1 MKKTFLSVVVLLF
14 VVSVFAAAQ
23 QKPPTG
29 GTVSVTDTANKV
41 SAGWVLLK
49 GAANIFVI
57 NDSAAETTVTYSV
70 ADVNEAPVKVAAGK
84 TANIPYKGK
93 GYANG
98 KGVIKIVKI
107 ETAAAAPAT
116 ATPATAAKPAA
127 PAAAKPAA
135 PAAAKPADPKKK

>member
-1 MKKTFLSVVVLLF
+1 MKKTFLGVVALLF
-14 VVSVFAAAQ
+14 VVSAFAAAQ
-23 QKPPTG
+23 QKPPVD

-49 GAANIFVI
+49 GAANVFII
-57 NDSAAETTVTYSV
+57 NDGAAEATITYSV
-70 ADVNEAPVKVAAGK
+70 ADVNEAPVKVGAGK
-84 TANIPYKGK
+84 TANVPYKGK

-107 ETAAAAPAT
+107 EAAG
-116 ATPATAAKPAA
+116 AKPAA
-127 PAAAKPAA
+127 NAAK